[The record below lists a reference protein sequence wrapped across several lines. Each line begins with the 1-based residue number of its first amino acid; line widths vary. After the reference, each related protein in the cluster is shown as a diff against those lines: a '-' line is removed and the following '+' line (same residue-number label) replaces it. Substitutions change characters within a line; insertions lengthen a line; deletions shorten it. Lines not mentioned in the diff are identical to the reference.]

1 MKTIDRRTSQVGR
14 RHPKKLLTVL
24 LELLYVAAFFLGVF
38 YLWSHKAIPPE
49 VKTSVLT
56 IIGGVVVLVVGQ
68 MVQKGYL
75 EPFQEMQKTIG
86 EISSALLVYG
96 NTCDHQVNDEL
107 KQEASRAFRKL
118 SGDLIGKRR
127 VILHYRIFERL
138 ELLPSKGGI
147 AEVAKNLIFLS
158 NSVGCDEYAHFD
170 NAAERIKAVLW
181 LDV

>member
-1 MKTIDRRTSQVGR
+1 MKTVDRKTSEVGR
-14 RHPKKLLTVL
+14 RHPRKLLTVL
-24 LELLYVAAFFLGVF
+24 LELLYVVAFFLGVF

-68 MVQKGYL
+68 MVQKGYV

-96 NTCDHQVNDEL
+96 NRCDHRINEEL
-107 KQEASRAFRKL
+107 KQEATRAFRRL

-127 VILHYRIFERL
+127 VILHYGIFERL

-147 AEVAKNLIFLS
+147 AEAAKNLVFLS
-158 NSVGCDEYAHFD
+158 NSVGCDGYEHFD
-170 NAAERIKAVLW
+170 NAVQSIKAVLW